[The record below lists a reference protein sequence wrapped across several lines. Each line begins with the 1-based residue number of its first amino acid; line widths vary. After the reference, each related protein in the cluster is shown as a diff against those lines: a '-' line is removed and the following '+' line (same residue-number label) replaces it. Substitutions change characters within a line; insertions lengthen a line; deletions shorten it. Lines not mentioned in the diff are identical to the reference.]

1 MNKQR
6 ITTKQLALCSVLL
19 TLMLVLGWVESLFPP
34 LMGVPGIKLGLS
46 NGVLIFA
53 VYMLSLPT
61 AWVLM
66 LLKVVLSSLFLGGV
80 AALPYALAGGVL
92 SLASMCLLSRMKWMH
107 PVTVSIVGG
116 VMHNV
121 GQIVMAM
128 IILHTSQLA
137 YYMAVLMLSGILFG
151 ALTGGF
157 LGDFI
162 PQLCKLI
169 DPASTVALPS
179 LFDPL
184 NDTMA
189 IMVGS
194 LVLGAIQVFTG
205 MAVSVVE
212 KCRNGH
218 FPDALF
224 DEITWWII
232 LAGGAMALLDVG
244 SVGSVPVVLCIG
256 GVMLL
261 YGAGRGKKGF
271 GKVTGVVAAVYN
283 GVTGFFSDILSYVR
297 LMALMLSGAV
307 LAQVFNMLG
316 ATTGNIVTFVII
328 SLVGN
333 TLNLALN
340 LLGCY
345 VHDMRLQF
353 LEFFGR
359 FYKDGGK
366 AFRPLCMQSNY
377 VEIVKE
383 EHE

>member
-1 MNKQR
+1 MNKQQ

-157 LGDFI
+157 FGDFI
-162 PQLCKLI
+162 PQLCRLI
-169 DPASTVALPS
+169 NPASTFDLPAAPRASHARDDAPHPSPAGERATRLTGRPQTSSFFMPSCRLHRGEAL
-179 LFDPL
+179 
-184 NDTMA
+184 
-189 IMVGS
+189 
-194 LVLGAIQVFTG
+194 
-205 MAVSVVE
+205 
-212 KCRNGH
+212 C
-218 FPDALF
+218 
-224 DEITWWII
+224 
-232 LAGGAMALLDVG
+232 
-244 SVGSVPVVLCIG
+244 
-256 GVMLL
+256 
-261 YGAGRGKKGF
+261 
-271 GKVTGVVAAVYN
+271 
-283 GVTGFFSDILSYVR
+283 
-297 LMALMLSGAV
+297 
-307 LAQVFNMLG
+307 
-316 ATTGNIVTFVII
+316 TTKIN
-328 SLVGN
+328 
-333 TLNLALN
+333 
-340 LLGCY
+340 
-345 VHDMRLQF
+345 
-353 LEFFGR
+353 
-359 FYKDGGK
+359 
-366 AFRPLCMQSNY
+366 
-377 VEIVKE
+377 
-383 EHE
+383 

>member
-80 AALPYALAGGVL
+80 AARRTHAGGVL

-151 ALTGGF
+151 ALTGVSATLVMKHMKHIKWGNSEGGQPLTSSVF
-157 LGDFI
+157 M
-162 PQLCKLI
+162 PSCRLC
-169 DPASTVALPS
+169 
-179 LFDPL
+179 
-184 NDTMA
+184 
-189 IMVGS
+189 
-194 LVLGAIQVFTG
+194 
-205 MAVSVVE
+205 
-212 KCRNGH
+212 
-218 FPDALF
+218 
-224 DEITWWII
+224 
-232 LAGGAMALLDVG
+232 
-244 SVGSVPVVLCIG
+244 
-256 GVMLL
+256 
-261 YGAGRGKKGF
+261 RGE
-271 GKVTGVVAAVYN
+271 APC
-283 GVTGFFSDILSYVR
+283 
-297 LMALMLSGAV
+297 
-307 LAQVFNMLG
+307 
-316 ATTGNIVTFVII
+316 TTKIN
-328 SLVGN
+328 
-333 TLNLALN
+333 
-340 LLGCY
+340 
-345 VHDMRLQF
+345 
-353 LEFFGR
+353 
-359 FYKDGGK
+359 
-366 AFRPLCMQSNY
+366 
-377 VEIVKE
+377 
-383 EHE
+383 